1 MSEVVSHQTD
11 RCLQPGIG
19 CIYVHDVETEIIVP
33 EEIGVMT
40 LPDVAFF
47 PQALMPLHI
56 FEERYRLMLRNVLRS
71 HRIFAVTGLHPASDP
86 SEERGQRIATAG
98 IVRACNQNT
107 DGTSN
112 LLLQGLVRVECESI
126 VREDPYRI
134 IRVQPL
140 ASTAGAAEAENR
152 KLRRRVERLLALK
165 RQLGS
170 PVPPGFTEFLRTV
183 DDAESFVD
191 LAAFTL
197 CDSTSLKQKLLET
210 LDVNARLQLYGRA
223 LRQEIETLSLHRK
236 LQGRLGDDEIANN

>member
-1 MSEVVSHQTD
+1 
-11 RCLQPGIG
+11 
-19 CIYVHDVETEIIVP
+19 
-33 EEIGVMT
+33 MT
-40 LPDVAFF
+40 LPNVAFF

-56 FEERYRLMLRNVLRS
+56 FEERYRLMLRTVLRS
-71 HRIFAVTGLHPASDP
+71 HRIFAIAGLHPESDP
-86 SEERGQRIATAG
+86 AEERGQRVATAG
-98 IVRACNQNT
+98 IVRACNQNP

-112 LLLQGLVRVECESI
+112 LLLQGLVRVECEAI
-126 VREDPYRI
+126 VREEPYRM
-134 IRVQPL
+134 IRVRPL
-140 ASTAGAAEAENR
+140 TSKAGAPDAENR

-197 CDSTSLKQKLLET
+197 CESPSLKQKLLET

-223 LRQEIETLSLHRK
+223 LRQEVEQLSLHRK
-236 LQGRLGDDEIANN
+236 LQGRLADDDIANN